1 MSNVRQGRRPGFW
14 GLLAAAMIVLAIGQL
29 VGCGASGSV
38 SETASPVPPRAEA
51 AAEPG
56 PPGPEAAPPTSPQGA
71 PPVETPPAVPEID
84 TAELEPRVAE
94 LLRNTRQAILDDPT
108 SAEAWYTLGS
118 AADSHRLYE
127 YVVSAYREAVALEPE
142 TFLYVYNLAVAL
154 ESDPRGAEESLGRL
168 TEASAL
174 DPDYAPVWLRL
185 GEALSRQGRNAEA
198 RDAYAKAIELDA
210 DQDRAR
216 RGLGQALLA
225 LGEIQG
231 GIDVL
236 QETARRHPDDG
247 PTAAVLAQA
256 YGRLGER
263 QRAAESA
270 QRAREHE
277 DVLVYRDP
285 VRGRAMSLGV
295 SSYACE
301 ERADRLVTEGNYR
314 EAVRNL
320 LIVVEVRPDDPQAHY
335 KLGYA
340 SHRARRLELARTH
353 LAQAVG
359 LDADFADAHRELAQV
374 LVSTRRFDDAV
385 VSFQRY
391 RELRPGDAR
400 VLWPL
405 AAALAQADR
414 VTEALQQFEL
424 AADKAPPNPSGEL
437 NWGVALM
444 QAGNTEAA
452 MARFRKVL
460 ELDPENVL
468 AHCNLGLVCERVG
481 LTDLA
486 LEHYR
491 EAARINPSSFG
502 ARRLAQ
508 LEGGE

>member
-14 GLLAAAMIVLAIGQL
+14 GVLAAAMIVLAIGQL
-29 VGCGASGSV
+29 VGCGESGSV

-51 AAEPG
+51 GPEPALPG
-56 PPGPEAAPPTSPQGA
+56 PGDTPPTLPQET
-71 PPVETPPAVPEID
+71 PPVETGPAVPEID

-94 LLRNTRQAILDDPT
+94 LLRNTRQAIIDDPT
-108 SAEAWYTLGS
+108 SARAWYTFGS

-127 YVVSAYREAVALEPE
+127 YVVPAYREAVALEPE
-142 TFLYVYNLAVAL
+142 TFLYVYTLAVAL
-154 ESDPRGAEESLGRL
+154 ESDPRGAAESVGRL

-174 DPDYAPVWLRL
+174 DPDYSPVWLRL
-185 GEALSRQGRNAEA
+185 GDSLSRQGRNAEA
-198 RDAYAKAIELDA
+198 RDAYEKAIELDA

-225 LGEIQG
+225 SGEIQDA
-231 GIDVL
+231 IDVL
-236 QETARRHPDDG
+236 QEMARRHPDDG

-256 YGRLGER
+256 YRRLGDR
-263 QRAAESA
+263 QRAAEA
-270 QRAREHE
+270 ATRAREHE

-285 VRGRAMSLGV
+285 VRARAMALGV
-295 SSYACE
+295 SSYVCE
-301 ERADRLVTEGNYR
+301 ERADRLVAEGKFG

-320 LIVVEVRPDDPQAHY
+320 IIVVEVHPDDPQAHY

-340 SHRARRLELARTH
+340 AHRAGRLKLARTH

-359 LDADFADAHRELAQV
+359 LDAEFANAHRDLAQV
-374 LVSTRRFDDAV
+374 LISTQHFDEAVTSFRR
-385 VSFQRY
+385 Y
-391 RELRPGDAR
+391 LELQPGDTR

-405 AAALAQADR
+405 AAALAQAGR
-414 VTEALQQFEL
+414 VTEALEQFQL
-424 AADKAPPNPSGEL
+424 AADKAPPNPRGEL

-444 QAGNTEAA
+444 QAGNTDEA

-460 ELDPENVL
+460 ELDPENIL
-468 AHCNLGLVCERVG
+468 AHCNMGLACERVG
-481 LTDLA
+481 LNDLA

-491 EAARINPSSFG
+491 EAARIDPNSFG

-508 LEGGE
+508 IERGE

>member
-1 MSNVRQGRRPGFW
+1 MSDAGLKRRPGFW
-14 GLLAAAMIVLAIGQL
+14 GLLAAAMAVLAIGQL
-29 VGCGASGSV
+29 VGCGESGSG
-38 SETASPVPPRAEA
+38 SETASPAPPRAEA
-51 AAEPG
+51 VPEPG
-56 PPGPEAAPPTSPQGA
+56 PEPVAEPQTPPQAT
-71 PPVETPPAVPEID
+71 PPVETVAAVPEID

-108 SAEAWYTLGS
+108 SAEAWYTFGS

-127 YVVSAYREAVALEPE
+127 YVVPAYRGAVALEPE
-142 TFLYVYNLAVAL
+142 TFQYVYNLAVAL
-154 ESDPRGAEESLGRL
+154 ESDPRGADESLVRL

-185 GEALSRQGRNAEA
+185 GDALSRQGRNAEA
-198 RDAYAKAIELDA
+198 RDAYERALALDA

-216 RGLGQALLA
+216 RGLGQTLLA
-225 LGEIQG
+225 SGEIQDAV
-231 GIDVL
+231 DVL
-236 QETARRHPDDG
+236 EETARRHPEDG

-263 QRAAESA
+263 ERAAAAA

-277 DVLVYRDP
+277 DILVYRDP
-285 VRGRAMSLGV
+285 VRGKALSLGV
-295 SSYACE
+295 SSYVCE
-301 ERADRLVTEGNYR
+301 ERADRLVTEGKYR

-320 LIVVEVRPDDPQAHY
+320 MIVVEVRPGDPQARY

-340 SHRARRLELARTH
+340 AHHAGRLELARTH
-353 LAQAVG
+353 LAEAVG
-359 LDADFADAHRELAQV
+359 LDAEFADAHRELAQV

-385 VSFQRY
+385 ASFQRY
-391 RELRPGDAR
+391 LALRPGDAR

-405 AAALAQADR
+405 AAALAQAGR
-414 VTEALQQFEL
+414 VTEALEQFEL
-424 AADKAPPNPSGEL
+424 AADKAPANPRGEL

-444 QAGNTEAA
+444 QAGRSEAA

-468 AHCNLGLVCERVG
+468 AHCNLGLACERVG

-491 EAARINPSSFG
+491 EAARIDPNSFG

-508 LEGGE
+508 IERGE

>member
-1 MSNVRQGRRPGFW
+1 MSNVHQGRRPGFW

-29 VGCGASGSV
+29 VGCGESGSV
-38 SETASPVPPRAEA
+38 SETASPPPPRAEA
-51 AAEPG
+51 VSEPG
-56 PPGPEAAPPTSPQGA
+56 PVAEPQMPTPEA
-71 PPVETPPAVPEID
+71 PPVETGPAVPEIN
-84 TAELEPRVAE
+84 TAELERRVAE

-108 SAEAWYTLGS
+108 SAEAWYTFGS
-118 AADSHRLYE
+118 AADSHRLQE
-127 YVVSAYREAVALEPE
+127 YVVPAYRAAVALEPA
-142 TFLYVYNLAVAL
+142 TFKYVYNLAVAL

-168 TEASAL
+168 TDAAAL

-185 GEALSRQGRNAEA
+185 GDALARQGRNAEA
-198 RDAYAKAIELDA
+198 RAAYEKAIELDA

-225 LGEIQG
+225 SGEIQ
-231 GIDVL
+231 DAVEVL

-256 YGRLGER
+256 YGRLGDR
-263 QRAAESA
+263 QRAAEAA

-285 VRGRAMSLGV
+285 VRGRALSLGV
-295 SSYACE
+295 SSYVCE
-301 ERADRLVTEGNYR
+301 ERADSLVAEGKYG

-320 LIVVEVRPDDPQAHY
+320 LIVVDVRPDDPQVHY

-340 SHRARRLELARTH
+340 AHRARRLELARTH
-353 LAQAVG
+353 LDQAAG
-359 LDADFADAHRELAQV
+359 LDAEFADAHRELAQV
-374 LVSTRRFDDAV
+374 LISRGRFDDAV
-385 VSFQRY
+385 TSFQRY
-391 RELRPGDAR
+391 LELRPGDPR

-405 AAALAQADR
+405 AAALAQAGR
-414 VTEALQQFEL
+414 VTEALEQFEL
-424 AADKAPPNPSGEL
+424 AAEKAPANPRGEL

-444 QAGNTEAA
+444 QAGNFEDA

-468 AHCNLGLVCERVG
+468 AHCNLGLACERVG
-481 LTDLA
+481 LTDVA
-486 LEHYR
+486 VQHYR
-491 EAARINPSSFG
+491 EAARIDPSSFG

-508 LEGGE
+508 LERGE

>member
-14 GLLAAAMIVLAIGQL
+14 GLLAVAMTVLAIGQL
-29 VGCGASGSV
+29 IGCGESGSV
-38 SETASPVPPRAEA
+38 SETASQAPPRAGA
-51 AAEPG
+51 GPEPA
-56 PPGPEAAPPTSPQGA
+56 PPGPGVEPQET
-71 PPVETPPAVPEID
+71 PPVETGPAVPEID
-84 TAELEPRVAE
+84 TAEFEPRVAE

-108 SAEAWYTLGS
+108 SAEAWYTFGS
-118 AADSHRLYE
+118 AADSHRLHE
-127 YVVSAYREAVALEPE
+127 YVVPAYREAVALEPE
-142 TFLYVYNLAVAL
+142 TFLYLYNLAVAL
-154 ESDPRGAEESLGRL
+154 ESDPRGADESLGRL

-185 GEALSRQGRNAEA
+185 GDALSRQGRHAEA
-198 RDAYAKAIELDA
+198 RSAYEKAIELDA

-216 RGLGQALLA
+216 RGLGQSLLA
-225 LGEIQG
+225 SGEIQDAV
-231 GIDVL
+231 DVL

-256 YGRLGER
+256 YGRLGDR
-263 QRAAESA
+263 DRAAAAA

-295 SSYACE
+295 SAYVCE
-301 ERADRLVTEGNYR
+301 ERADGLVTEGKYG

-340 SHRARRLELARTH
+340 AHRARRLELARTH

-359 LDADFADAHRELAQV
+359 LDAEFADAHRELAQV
-374 LVSTRRFDDAV
+374 LISTRRFDEAIT
-385 VSFQRY
+385 SFRRY
-391 RELRPGDAR
+391 LELRPGDPR
-400 VLWPL
+400 VLWSL
-405 AAALAQADR
+405 AAALAQAGR
-414 VTEALQQFEL
+414 VTEALEQFEL
-424 AADKAPPNPSGEL
+424 ASAKAPPNLRGEL

-444 QAGNTEAA
+444 QAGSTEDA

-460 ELDPENVL
+460 ELEPENVL
-468 AHCNLGLVCERVG
+468 AHCNLGLACERVG
-481 LTDLA
+481 LNDLA

-491 EAARINPSSFG
+491 EAARIDPSSFG

-508 LEGGE
+508 LERGD

>member
-14 GLLAAAMIVLAIGQL
+14 GVLAAAMIVLAIGQL
-29 VGCGASGSV
+29 VGCGESGSV

-51 AAEPG
+51 VPEPGPG
-56 PPGPEAAPPTSPQGA
+56 PPGPGAAPQEA
-71 PPVETPPAVPEID
+71 PPVETGPVVPEID
-84 TAELEPRVAE
+84 TAELEPRIAE

-108 SAEAWYTLGS
+108 SAEAWYTFGS

-127 YVVSAYREAVALEPE
+127 YVVPAYREAVALEPE

-154 ESDPRGAEESLGRL
+154 DSDPRGAQESLGRL
-168 TEASAL
+168 TEASVL

-185 GEALSRQGRNAEA
+185 GDALSRRGSIAEA
-198 RDAYAKAIELDA
+198 RDAYEKAIELDA

-225 LGEIQG
+225 SGEVQAAV
-231 GIDVL
+231 DVL

-256 YGRLGER
+256 YGRLGDRE
-263 QRAAESA
+263 RAAEA
-270 QRAREHE
+270 ATRARMHK

-285 VRGRAMSLGV
+285 VRGRAMSRGV
-295 SSYACE
+295 SSYVCE
-301 ERADRLVTEGNYR
+301 ERADRLVTEGKYG

-335 KLGYA
+335 KLGYVA
-340 SHRARRLELARTH
+340 HRARRLELARTH
-353 LAQAVG
+353 LDLAVG
-359 LDADFADAHRELAQV
+359 LDAEFANAHRELAQV
-374 LVSTRRFDDAV
+374 LISTQRFDDAV
-385 VSFQRY
+385 TSFERY
-391 RELRPGDAR
+391 LELQPGDTR

-405 AAALAQADR
+405 AAALAQAGR
-414 VTEALQQFEL
+414 LTEALEQFEL
-424 AADKAPPNPSGEL
+424 AADKAPPNPRGEI

-444 QAGNTEAA
+444 QAGNTEDA

-468 AHCNLGLVCERVG
+468 AHCNLGLACERVG

-491 EAARINPSSFG
+491 EAARIDPSRDG
-502 ARRLAQ
+502 
-508 LEGGE
+508 